1 MECFFCLCLKES
13 ISGIR
18 SLHSFMIFIKEIQNV
33 QVHERIYLDEQVG
46 L

>member
-1 MECFFCLCLKES
+1 MECFFFLCLKES

-18 SLHSFMIFIKEIQNV
+18 SLHTLMIFIKEIQNV
-33 QVHERIYLDEQVG
+33 QVHEKINLGELAG